1 MFVSDDIISCPRF
14 FNPRKPRNKNFTS
27 IKKSKRRKI
36 LLPRIKKMG
45 PVDTA
50 IQEITYEDGFLED
63 ITI

>member
-50 IQEITYEDGFLED
+50 IQEIT
-63 ITI
+63 